1 MWSSQHAFI
10 SERIIWWTSAY
21 SCDVLF
27 SFFYLSFV
35 NCDFGTSLFFDHEN
49 GTQYIYSARLFTDM
63 WLFQGLRV
71 CEQCYGL
78 VLWFLLNTATSLTA
92 LLLAINYSL
101 KWAFVLYAF
110 IYFLYTHLGRTIQI
124 FSLKYFACIKGYQ
137 CVNVIRAVHAVL
149 IAVQMHYSCQ
159 TVTAYQLG
167 SF

>member
-1 MWSSQHAFI
+1 MTLEHLYFSTMKMGHNIFIVRDYSQ
-10 SERIIWWTSAY
+10 T
-21 SCDVLF
+21 
-27 SFFYLSFV
+27 
-35 NCDFGTSLFFDHEN
+35 CDFF
-49 GTQYIYSARLFTDM
+49 RVC
-63 WLFQGLRV
+63 V

-110 IYFLYTHLGRTIQI
+110 IYFFYTLLGRTIQI
-124 FSLKYFACIKGYQ
+124 FNLKYFTCIKGDQ
-137 CVNVIRAVHAVL
+137 CLNVIRAVHAVL
-149 IAVQMHYSCQ
+149 IAIQMHYSCL